1 MLSVLIFVPNS
12 AFRVLY
18 SAVFLF
24 NYNIQDLDY
33 ITMRS
38 EIVVQT
44 NQPVTVEIVQTND
57 DIQQTSTVPI
67 VSTNINLFGSY

>member
-1 MLSVLIFVPNS
+1 VTGVPDRATNQ
-12 AFRVLY
+12 RQP
-18 SAVFLF
+18 

-57 DIQQTSTVPI
+57 DTEQTSTVPI
-67 VSTNINLFGSY
+67 VSTNVNLFGSY